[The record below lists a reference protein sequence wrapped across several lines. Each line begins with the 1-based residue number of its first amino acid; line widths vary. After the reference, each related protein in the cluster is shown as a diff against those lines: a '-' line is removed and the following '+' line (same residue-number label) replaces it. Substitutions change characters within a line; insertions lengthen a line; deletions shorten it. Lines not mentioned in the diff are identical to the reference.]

1 MECVN
6 FRGRSGRLVAFT
18 RMASDSAWARHAG
31 VALFASRDTYG
42 WRIVRMVEMTG
53 RMHDVQPFWAELDAK
68 RYGASA
74 IFVHDETDFE
84 VRRALMSDLEAGL
97 SPVFP
102 AFTGAQPE
110 SLRLAA

>member
-1 MECVN
+1 MERVN
-6 FRGRSGRLVAFT
+6 FCGRSGRPVAFS
-18 RMASDSAWARHAG
+18 RMASDSAWARRPG
-31 VALFASRDTYG
+31 LALFAARDTYG
-42 WRIVRMVEMTG
+42 WRIIRMVEMTG
-53 RMHDVQPFWAELDAK
+53 RMHDVQPFWAELDAQ